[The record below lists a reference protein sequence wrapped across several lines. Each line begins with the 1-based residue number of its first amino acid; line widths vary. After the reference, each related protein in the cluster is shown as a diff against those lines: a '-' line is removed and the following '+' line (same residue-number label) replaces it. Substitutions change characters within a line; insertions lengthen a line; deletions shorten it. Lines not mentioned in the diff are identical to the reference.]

1 MKSCVDAA
9 LSFCNPNIVMF
20 SQNNGGLANGY
31 LARNN
36 IDPTAGVRFRF

>member
-1 MKSCVDAA
+1 MLPVA
-9 LSFCNPNIVMF
+9 LWNRNIKQVVMF